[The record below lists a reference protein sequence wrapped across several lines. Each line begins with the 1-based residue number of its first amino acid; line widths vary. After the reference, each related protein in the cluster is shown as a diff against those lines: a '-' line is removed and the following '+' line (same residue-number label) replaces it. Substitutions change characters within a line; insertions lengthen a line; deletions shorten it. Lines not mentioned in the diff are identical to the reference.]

1 MDDIAESYISR
12 FISQLKVR
20 LVEVFEV
27 FNIELAL
34 PLLLNSKQCKKLLGI
49 ANETEFQRVSHLKDF
64 PRIDKKG
71 SHPRFPRDAVVEWMR
86 KLEVDMTE
94 AILTLGIF
102 AVPILAVAI
111 AEQRKAEKE
120 RKCEEFEEI
129 RRRDYL
135 YGFKAGMGYQSTC
148 DIEKARNGLKRD
160 AQQVDKEIARYAEM
174 VG

>member
-1 MDDIAESYISR
+1 MDA
-12 FISQLKVR
+12 
-20 LVEVFEV
+20 
-27 FNIELAL
+27 
-34 PLLLNSKQCKKLLGI
+34 C
-49 ANETEFQRVSHLKDF
+49 
-64 PRIDKKG
+64 
-71 SHPRFPRDAVVEWMR
+71 

-148 DIEKARNGLKRD
+148 DTEKARNGLKRD
-160 AQQVDKEIARYAEM
+160 AQQVDKEMARYA
-174 VG
+174 G

>member
-1 MDDIAESYISR
+1 MDA
-12 FISQLKVR
+12 
-20 LVEVFEV
+20 
-27 FNIELAL
+27 
-34 PLLLNSKQCKKLLGI
+34 C
-49 ANETEFQRVSHLKDF
+49 
-64 PRIDKKG
+64 
-71 SHPRFPRDAVVEWMR
+71 

-102 AVPILAVAI
+102 AVPILTAAVV
-111 AEQRKAEKE
+111 EQRKIEKKQM
-120 RKCEEFEEI
+120 REEFEEI